1 MSLPAV
7 PGMLG
12 SMGARG
18 PPQHTHSL
26 WMVIQLKPEFQR
38 SNLAMDLEAAKAV
51 HRTAEED
58 GSERGRDAFVRL
70 PFMLASFM

>member
-26 WMVIQLKPEFQR
+26 WMVIQLKPELQR
-38 SNLAMDLEAAKAV
+38 TNWAMDLEAAKTV
-51 HRTAEED
+51 HRAAEVD
-58 GSERGRDAFVRL
+58 GSEKGRDAFVRL
-70 PFMLASFM
+70 PFRLESFM